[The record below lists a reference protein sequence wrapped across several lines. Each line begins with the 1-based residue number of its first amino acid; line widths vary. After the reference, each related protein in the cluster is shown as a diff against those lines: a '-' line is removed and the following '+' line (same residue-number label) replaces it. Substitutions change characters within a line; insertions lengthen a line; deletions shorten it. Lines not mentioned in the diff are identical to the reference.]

1 MKRRIYI
8 SQDSGEI
15 TFSPAP
21 PGQLDQEPEGWMDE
35 LEGLL
40 TIDNEELVAEYIQA
54 NNEEYRLFKLVI
66 DEAEKE
72 KYKPQHKPVKK

>member
-1 MKRRIYI
+1 MRRRMYI

-21 PGQLDQEPEGWMDE
+21 PGQLDDEPEGWMDK

-40 TIDNEELVAEYIQA
+40 TIDNDELVAKYIE
-54 NNEEYRLFKLVI
+54 NKNEENALFKQII
-66 DEAEKE
+66 DASERERKS
-72 KYKPQHKPVKK
+72 

>member
-1 MKRRIYI
+1 MRRRMYI

-21 PGQLDQEPEGWMDE
+21 PGQLDDEPEGWMDK

-40 TIDNEELVAEYIQA
+40 TIDNDELVNRYIENQ
-54 NNEEYRLFKLVI
+54 NEENRLFQQII
-66 DEAEKE
+66 DESEKE
-72 KYKPQHKPVKK
+72 KTP